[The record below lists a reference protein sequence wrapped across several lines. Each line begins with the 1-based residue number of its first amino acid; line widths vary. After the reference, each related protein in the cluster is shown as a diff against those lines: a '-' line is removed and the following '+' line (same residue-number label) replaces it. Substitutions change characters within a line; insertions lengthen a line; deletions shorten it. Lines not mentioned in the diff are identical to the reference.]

1 MTWDAVLRR
10 MMAGLL
16 VVVPITAAFAAA
28 GTVPAGAS
36 AAARS
41 AEDEPACGAWTL
53 VASPNVGS
61 DPSILNAVA
70 ATSPSRA
77 YAVGDWYQADTGVYH
92 TLIERWNGSTWK
104 RVASPDPGD
113 TTNALQGVAAS
124 EPGDAWAVGFTVNA
138 GSGFETLTEHLK
150 AGAWSVVPSPS
161 PGDGE
166 SVLWSVAPVSADD
179 VWAVGYQQAS
189 GAPRRTLI
197 EHWNGSVWK
206 VVPSPSR
213 GADDNFLYGVTALG
227 HNDVWAVGVYSAP
240 WFQTLVLH
248 WNGSTWKVVKSP
260 NVGDGNNFLY
270 DIAATGAPGQ
280 LRSVG
285 SSLTDTGTATLAM
298 RWNGSRWKATPSP
311 SPGDGFDE
319 LFGIATGAAD
329 DLWAVGDQG
338 GTSGP
343 FQTLAEHWDG
353 AAWTL
358 VSTPNRGP
366 LANHLYDVAHV
377 PGTDSWW
384 AVGMSLDV
392 GVGER
397 TLIESYC

>member
-124 EPGDAWAVGFTVNA
+124 EPGDAWAV
-138 GSGFETLTEHLK
+138 
-150 AGAWSVVPSPS
+150 
-161 PGDGE
+161 
-166 SVLWSVAPVSADD
+166 
-179 VWAVGYQQAS
+179 
-189 GAPRRTLI
+189 
-197 EHWNGSVWK
+197 
-206 VVPSPSR
+206 SR
-213 GADDNFLYGVTALG
+213 
-227 HNDVWAVGVYSAP
+227 
-240 WFQTLVLH
+240 
-248 WNGSTWKVVKSP
+248 
-260 NVGDGNNFLY
+260 
-270 DIAATGAPGQ
+270 
-280 LRSVG
+280 
-285 SSLTDTGTATLAM
+285 
-298 RWNGSRWKATPSP
+298 
-311 SPGDGFDE
+311 
-319 LFGIATGAAD
+319 
-329 DLWAVGDQG
+329 
-338 GTSGP
+338 
-343 FQTLAEHWDG
+343 
-353 AAWTL
+353 
-358 VSTPNRGP
+358 
-366 LANHLYDVAHV
+366 
-377 PGTDSWW
+377 
-384 AVGMSLDV
+384 
-392 GVGER
+392 
-397 TLIESYC
+397 